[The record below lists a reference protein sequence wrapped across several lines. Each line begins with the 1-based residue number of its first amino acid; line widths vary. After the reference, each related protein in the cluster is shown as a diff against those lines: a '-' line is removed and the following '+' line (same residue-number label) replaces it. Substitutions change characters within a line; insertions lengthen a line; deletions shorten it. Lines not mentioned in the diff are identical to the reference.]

1 VKAAGSVSNLATSSE
16 LDWLKSDSSY
26 TANKPKTWAYYIF
39 PSKMLDELDEEQRKL
54 IRTPYDSV
62 WSNDTVQ
69 HVVTLIGL
77 GVFFYVLVCLAE

>member
-1 VKAAGSVSNLATSSE
+1 MKAAGSVGSLVTTSE
-16 LDWLKSDSSY
+16 LDWVKSDSV
-26 TANKPKTWAYYIF
+26 NKPKKWAHYIF

-77 GVFFYVLVCLAE
+77 GVFFYVLVSLA